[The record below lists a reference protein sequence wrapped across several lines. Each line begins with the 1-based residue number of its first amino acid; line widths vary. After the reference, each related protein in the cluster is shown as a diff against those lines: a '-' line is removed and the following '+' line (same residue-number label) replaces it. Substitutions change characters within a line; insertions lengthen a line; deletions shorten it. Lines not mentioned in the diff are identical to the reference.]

1 MNDVKD
7 YVSVTKLNSDRD
19 YDALNAG
26 GSFVI
31 LDEHHPTAVIQPQ
44 ENAKIIS
51 LIHFAKAQWRGNHY
65 HHNKTEY
72 LTVLKGKLLCHFS
85 LKDDQH
91 QVVEY
96 ILEAGDQVQIKPSCI
111 HKYKA
116 LDDDA
121 YALEYATEPFKFE
134 DNVYIES

>member
-1 MNDVKD
+1 MSNVKD
-7 YVSVTKLNSDRD
+7 YISVTKLSSDRD
-19 YDALNAG
+19 YDTLNAG

-31 LDEHHPTAVIQPQ
+31 PDAQHPTAVIQPQ

-51 LIHFAKAQWRGNHY
+51 LIHFAKGQWRGNHY
-65 HHNKTEY
+65 HNSKTEY
-72 LTVLKGKLLCHFS
+72 LTVLKGKLLCQFS
-85 LKDDQH
+85 LKDDQ
-91 QVVEY
+91 QKVVEY
-96 ILEAGDQVQIKPSCI
+96 TLEAGEQVQIKPSCI

-116 LDDDA
+116 LNDDA